1 MPTDAPSLE
10 ARLAARG
17 ISRRQFLKF
26 CGVLTATL
34 ALPEFY
40 APKIAHALETAPRLP
55 VVWLEF
61 QDCAGN
67 TESFLRASAPSVAE
81 IVLEQISL
89 EYHETIMAPAGHAA
103 EKSLEQALE
112 KYPGQY
118 VVIVEGS
125 IPTKEDGIYCVI
137 GGQTAMSIA
146 DRVCRGALA
155 TIAVGACA
163 WDGGWPGASPNPTGA
178 VGVKSAVP
186 GLKNLV
192 NMPGCPMNVVNLT
205 AALVH
210 FLTFKELPALDQEGR
225 PLFAYGQLIHNN
237 CERRGHFDAGRFVET
252 WGDESHRL
260 GYCLYKMGCKG
271 PQTYSNCPAVGW
283 NDGTSWPIGAGHGC
297 VGCMSPHFWDNT
309 VPVYQRLPNIE
320 GFGVEATADQVGLAA
335 LGVVAA
341 GVAVHGVASAVRAK
355 NSPQAPHDA
364 SEVNVQAPTKK
375 G

>member
-1 MPTDAPSLE
+1 MPADAPSLE

-17 ISRRQFLKF
+17 ISRRQFLTF

-34 ALPEFY
+34 ALPEAY
-40 APKIAHALETAPRLP
+40 APKIARALETAPRLP

-67 TESFLRASAPSVAE
+67 TESFLRASTPTVAA

-89 EYHETIMAPAGHAA
+89 EYHETIMAPAGRAA
-103 EKSLEQALE
+103 EKSLEAVLANT
-112 KYPGQY
+112 GQPFLA
-118 VVIVEGS
+118 IIEGS
-125 IPTKEDGIYCVI
+125 IPTKDGGIYCTI
-137 GGQTAMSIA
+137 GGKTALSIA
-146 DRVCRGALA
+146 ENVCRKAAA

-163 WDGGWPGASPNPTGA
+163 WDGGWPGANPNPTGA
-178 VGVKSAVP
+178 VGVKTAVP
-186 GLKNLV
+186 GLKRLV
-192 NMPGCPMNVVNLT
+192 NMPGCPMNVTNLT
-205 AALVH
+205 AVLAH
-210 FLTFKELPALDQEGR
+210 FLTFKDLPALDQEGR

-252 WGDESHRL
+252 WGDESHRM

-309 VPVYQRLPNIE
+309 IPVYSRLPNIE
-320 GFGVEATADQVGLAA
+320 GFGVEATADTVGLTA

-341 GVAVHGVASAVRAK
+341 GVVVHGVASAIRAK
-355 NSPQAPHDA
+355 SSPQATHDG
-364 SEVNVQAPTKK
+364 SEVVVQPPTKK